1 MEKNLNNVNAI
12 LAHDDNYGIGK
23 NNDLPWPRNDADL
36 KWFRECTIGHV
47 VVMGRKTWESIGSK
61 PLPKRINV
69 VVSTQQFPD
78 QKDGGPDHV
87 LFGNVQQ
94 GIQTLL
100 TELYPNLKIWI
111 IGGADLY
118 SQTLSQCDNIYLT
131 HIPGDYNC
139 DNFVELNQHLVGYT
153 EMAKKEQDG
162 LTFSIWRKI

>member
-1 MEKNLNNVNAI
+1 MEKNLNSINAI

-23 NNDLPWPRNDADL
+23 DNDLPWPRNAADL

-61 PLPKRINV
+61 PLPRRINV
-69 VVSTQQFPD
+69 VVSNQKFPSPT
-78 QKDGGPDHV
+78 DGGPDHV
-87 LFGNVQQ
+87 FSGDINEC
-94 GIQTLL
+94 IQTLL

-139 DNFVELNQHLVGYT
+139 DNFVALDLHLIGYT
-153 EMAKKEQDG
+153 EMDKKEQDG